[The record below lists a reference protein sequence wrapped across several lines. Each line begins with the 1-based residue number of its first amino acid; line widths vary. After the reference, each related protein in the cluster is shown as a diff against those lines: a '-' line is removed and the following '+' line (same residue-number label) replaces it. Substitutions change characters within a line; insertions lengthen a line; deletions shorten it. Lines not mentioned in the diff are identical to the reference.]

1 MDKSNNLIIKD
12 INSENITIMNN
23 LDLNSLFNLTYNFDL
38 LKGIITTL
46 FTNQQSLQKQIND
59 IKNENDEQKK
69 SIQSLKSNLK
79 EKYLTK
85 EQFKPLKY
93 NMEITNNKINDKINK
108 FEEILTKSKYI
119 IIYKKI

>member
-1 MDKSNNLIIKD
+1 
-12 INSENITIMNN
+12 MNN